1 MRCGAKLD
9 PMDPRRPTAED
20 ERFMREAIR
29 LGEKAALVDG
39 TGGPFGCVIVK
50 DGKIIAEGSNQ
61 VVSENDPTWH
71 GEMEA
76 IRSAAKNLGAFD
88 LSGCTLYTTGE
99 PCPMC
104 AGAIFWARIDRVVYA
119 STIAD
124 AFHYGQFDDQP
135 IYEDLAKPIAERLT
149 PAAQCL
155 RDEMLEL
162 WRRYEAKPD
171 RVRY

>member
-1 MRCGAKLD
+1 
-9 PMDPRRPTAED
+9 MDPRLPTAED
-20 ERFMREAIR
+20 EHFMRAAIR
-29 LGEKAALVDG
+29 LGEKAALIDG
-39 TGGPFGCVIVK
+39 AGGPFGCVIVK
-50 DGKIIAEGSNQ
+50 GGKIIAEGSNH

-76 IRSAAKNLGAFD
+76 IRAAAKKLGTFD
-88 LSGCTLYTTGE
+88 LSGGTLYTTGE

-124 AFHYGQFDDQP
+124 ALRYGQFDDQP
-135 IYEDLAKPIAERLT
+135 IYEDLAKSIAERLT

-171 RVRY
+171 RIRY

>member
-1 MRCGAKLD
+1 MN
-9 PMDPRRPTAED
+9 PRTTTPDD
-20 ERFMREAIR
+20 ERFMRHAIA
-29 LGEKAALVDG
+29 LGEKAALVDC

-50 DGKIIAEGSNQ
+50 DGEIIAEGSNH
-61 VVSENDPTWH
+61 VVAENDPTWH

-76 IRSAAKNLGAFD
+76 IRTATKKLGTFD

-104 AGAIFWARIDRVVYA
+104 AGAIFWARLDRVVYA

-124 AFHYGQFDDQP
+124 ALHYGQFDDQP
-135 IYEDLAKPIAERLT
+135 IYEDLAKPIARRLI

-155 RDEMLEL
+155 HEEMLGL

-171 RVRY
+171 KIHY

>member
-1 MRCGAKLD
+1 
-9 PMDPRRPTAED
+9 MDPRLPTAED
-20 ERFMREAIR
+20 EHFMRAAIR
-29 LGEKAALVDG
+29 LGEKAALIDG

-50 DGKIIAEGSNQ
+50 DGKIIAEGSNH

-76 IRSAAKNLGAFD
+76 IRAAAKKLGTFD
-88 LSGCTLYTTGE
+88 LSGGTLYTTGE

-124 AFHYGQFDDQP
+124 ALRYGQFDDQP
-135 IYEDLAKPIAERLT
+135 IYEDLAKSIAERLI

-171 RVRY
+171 RIRY

>member
-1 MRCGAKLD
+1 MSHEAT
-9 PMDPRRPTAED
+9 PED
-20 ERFMREAIR
+20 ENFMRAAMA
-29 LGEKAALVDG
+29 LAEKGALVDG
-39 TGGPFGCVIVK
+39 TGGPFGCVVVK
-50 DGKIIAEGSNQ
+50 DGRIIAEGSNH

-76 IRSAAKNLGAFD
+76 IRSAARKLGTFNLA
-88 LSGCTLYTTGE
+88 GCTLYTTGE

-124 AFHYGQFDDQP
+124 ALRYGSFDDQP
-135 IYEDLAKPIAERLT
+135 IYEDLTKPIGQRQI
-149 PAAQCL
+149 PAVQCL
-155 RDEMLEL
+155 RDEMLDL

-171 RVRY
+171 KIHY

>member
-1 MRCGAKLD
+1 MN
-9 PMDPRRPTAED
+9 PRHPTPED
-20 ERFMREAIR
+20 EAFMRRAIA
-29 LGEKAALVDG
+29 LGEKAALVDS

-50 DGKIIAEGSNQ
+50 DGKIVAEGSNH

-76 IRSAAKNLGAFD
+76 IRAAAKNRGTFNLA
-88 LSGCTLYTTGE
+88 GCTLYTTGE

-104 AGAIFWARIDRVVYA
+104 AGAIYWARIDRVVYA

-124 AFHYGQFDDQP
+124 ALDYGQFDDQP
-135 IYEDLAKPIAERLT
+135 IYEDLARPIGERLV

-155 RDEMLEL
+155 REEMLQL
-162 WRRYEAKPD
+162 WRRYQAKPD
-171 RVRY
+171 KVRY

>member
-1 MRCGAKLD
+1 
-9 PMDPRRPTAED
+9 MDRRLPTDED
-20 ERFMREAIR
+20 EHFMRAAIR
-29 LGEKAALVDG
+29 LGEKAALIDG

-50 DGKIIAEGSNQ
+50 GGKIIAEGSNQ

-76 IRSAAKNLGAFD
+76 IRTAAKKLGTFD
-88 LSGCTLYTTGE
+88 LSGGTLYTTGE

-104 AGAIFWARIDRVVYA
+104 AGAIFWARIDRLVYA

-124 AFHYGQFDDQP
+124 ALRYGQFDDQP
-135 IYEDLAKPIAERLT
+135 IYEDLAKSIAERLT

-171 RVRY
+171 RIRY